1 MESARPLLVQ
11 RIINAGAGLPLE
23 TVRGTANIQAV
34 LRQGWSSPACFVW
47 RSSVLTAEIGSC
59 SLQPITAEY
68 SVMLALKT
76 EKDDGSVEDQAESL
90 SKKLMRIIQGWKPF
104 QKTGFEYV
112 SGDALTALE
121 RNLLLWRDTY
131 RLKQFVTPVPDG
143 SSQAEII
150 SLLTDDD
157 VYIWYVA
164 TEQLAAHRV
173 VIYSATGASYAD
185 PSIQEHGF
193 QSPGITLNAA
203 DQGDS
208 VRIQTSGNVQGSGF
222 TWPIGTALYLAENG
236 ALTDVPPTAGL
247 SWQLASMIKA
257 NTIYFEPDQ
266 PIWLG

>member
-1 MESARPLLVQ
+1 MLVQ

-131 RLKQFVTPVPDG
+131 RLKQFVTKVPDG

-150 SLLTDDD
+150 SLLKDDD

-164 TEQLAAHRV
+164 TEQLASHSI
-173 VIYSATGASYAD
+173 VIYSANGAMYAD
-185 PSIQEHGF
+185 PSIQNHGL
-193 QSPGITLNAA
+193 QSPGVTLNTAS
-203 DQGDS
+203 QGDS
-208 VRIQTSGNVQGSGF
+208 VRIQTSGNIKSPVF
-222 TWPIGTALYLAENG
+222 VWPIGTALYLG
-236 ALTDVPPTAGL
+236 GKGTLTDVPPISGM
-247 SWQLASMIKA
+247 SWRLASVIKA

-266 PIWLG
+266 PVWLGT